1 MSKPSP
7 GNSDIDKKWKEVS
20 DEMFKFSAKDA
31 KNLSFDLLGEIGER
45 AMKMA
50 ATAFRYQNIANAKK
64 LGGHIG
70 GTKTPGPK
78 AK

>member
-1 MSKPSP
+1 MAKPSP
-7 GNSDIDKKWKEVS
+7 GDESVDKKWKQIS

-31 KNLSFDLLGEIGER
+31 KNLSFDLLGEITER

-50 ATAFRYQNIANAKK
+50 GIAARYQGVNLAKK